1 MTVRLI
7 TGSAHNLSVLPAQ
20 LVHASMFSPPYFGLR
35 SYHGDQSVNWPDV
48 TYCPMPGMPSITVPV
63 MSCPLGNEPTI
74 EAYIGHMILVMREVW
89 RVLRDDGTCWVNLGD
104 TYSNSAA
111 SRPSSHRAGHEF
123 DSRWQQQMSLDEIKE
138 KDMMLVPARFALAAQ
153 ADGWYVRND
162 IIWAK
167 GVSFNPVYSGSTM
180 PQSRTD
186 AFTQSHEYVWLLAKG
201 KRYWFDMH
209 AVKEEPVSYTRKGG
223 TASYTANGSA
233 THGVGSKSLHQMSA
247 TGRTPR
253 TVWTI
258 NPSGYKGA
266 HFAPWPPKLVEPMIL
281 AATSAR
287 GVCPNCGAPW
297 SRIVHTGESTYA
309 KVKREDGLSWSDM
322 QRIAEENGT
331 ALKAGALATGGT
343 RGKNGA
349 QPSLSPATAETL
361 GWVPGCDCYDVVL
374 PEALPDDPSLE
385 EIDAYRRQLDCL
397 SDLPTVPA
405 TVLDPFSGSGTTGAV
420 ATKLH
425 RNYIG
430 IDINAGYHDLAEERI
445 GGTQPA
451 LFLE

>member
-7 TGSAHNLSVLPAQ
+7 TGSAHDLGALPAQ
-20 LVHASMFSPPYFGLR
+20 SVHASMFSPPYFGLR
-35 SYHGDQSVNWPDV
+35 SYHGDQSVNWPEV
-48 TYCPMPGMPSITVPV
+48 TYCPMPGMPAITVPA

-104 TYSNSAA
+104 TYAGNGTYRNGTDGSIIGSGIGG
-111 SRPSSHRAGHEF
+111 PSKLRALEGLRNRVPEN
-123 DSRWQQQMSLDEIKE
+123 LKA

-162 IIWAK
+162 LIWAK
-167 GVSFNPVYSGSTM
+167 GVSFNPVYSGNPM
-180 PQSRTD
+180 PQSRKD
-186 AFTQSHEYVWLLAKG
+186 AFTPSHEYVWLLAKR

-209 AVKEEPVSYTRKGG
+209 AVKEEPVGYTRKGV
-223 TASYTANGSA
+223 TASYTDNGSA
-233 THGVGSKSLHQMSA
+233 THGVGSKSLHQMSE

-287 GVCPNCGAPW
+287 GVCPTCSAPW
-297 SRIVHTGESTYA
+297 SRVVHAGES
-309 KVKREDGLSWSDM
+309 
-322 QRIAEENGT
+322 
-331 ALKAGALATGGT
+331 
-343 RGKNGA
+343 
-349 QPSLSPATAETL
+349 L
-361 GWVPGCDCYDVVL
+361 GWVPGCDCYDVVMPAPL
-374 PEALPDDPSLE
+374 ADEPTPE
-385 EIDAYRRQLDCL
+385 EIDAYRRQLDRL

-425 RNYIG
+425 RDYIG